1 LTQKPHIVVV
11 DDEPGILRML
21 TLVFQRGLGAQVTTF
36 EDGAPAWDALRHG
49 IDPPPDLLL
58 SDLRM
63 PGLDGLELCRRVR
76 THYADLPIIVF
87 SAYVNDDFME
97 EAETL
102 NIAASIRKPAM
113 PADILRVVRETL
125 GLSSA

>member
-1 LTQKPHIVVV
+1 MIV

-21 TLVFQRGLGAQVTTF
+21 TLVLQRGLGAQVTAF
-36 EDGAPAWDALRHG
+36 EDGAPAWEALHRG
-49 IDPPPDLLL
+49 IEPSPDLLL

-76 THYADLPIIVF
+76 AQYPDLPIVVF
-87 SAYVNDDFME
+87 SAYVNDEFKD
-97 EAETL
+97 EADAL

-113 PADILRVVRETL
+113 PVDILRVVRETL